1 MLIAPF
7 GEGSRISNDAARADE
22 RWDDGRPGAC
32 KTAQFS
38 ERWSA
43 RACTLLLKI
52 DI

>member
-7 GEGSRISNDAARADE
+7 GEGSRLSKDAARAAGRVDE
-22 RWDDGRPGAC
+22 DRSGAC
-32 KTAQFS
+32 TTAQFS

>member
-7 GEGSRISNDAARADE
+7 GEGSRLSNDAVCDDE
-22 RWDDGRPGAC
+22 RWDTGRRGAC

-43 RACTLLLKI
+43 RTCTLLLKI